1 MKYEEIC
8 QIVKDN
14 IMQISEE
21 EGLEIGEVQDHQSL
35 VEELG
40 FASLDVA
47 TLVALLE
54 TALEVDPFK
63 MNVSVITELRTV
75 EDIAKA
81 YEKALM
87 QGASIRENI

>member
-1 MKYEEIC
+1 MKFEKIC
-8 QIVKDN
+8 QTVKDN

-21 EGLEIGEVQDHQSL
+21 QGLGISEVQDHQSL
-35 VEELG
+35 VEGLG

-54 TALEVDPFK
+54 TAFEVDPFR
-63 MNVSVITELRTV
+63 MNIAVITEIRTV

-81 YEKALM
+81 YEKALT
-87 QGASIRENI
+87 QGSHATK

>member
-8 QIVKDN
+8 QVVKDT

-21 EGLEIGEVQDHQSL
+21 QGLGISEVQDHQSL

-40 FASLDVA
+40 LASLDVA
-47 TLVALLE
+47 TLVAHLE
-54 TALEVDPFK
+54 TTLEVDPFR
-63 MNVSVITELRTV
+63 MNIAVITELRTV
-75 EDIAKA
+75 EDMAKA

-87 QGASIRENI
+87 